1 MHLCLF
7 EDDAAHHLAPLT
19 STRAVFDLRPGLRT
33 LGDVAREAVAEVTSS
48 AITLALRPLVADVVA
63 ARNLPAR
70 VLTLPDD
77 LALPAADAPTLWL
90 NAGYAAHPGPV
101 LDRLR
106 EAARLADPVALW
118 QRGTLVGAVTAAG
131 QRPTDAPVE
140 EIEDGDGA
148 ARLVTRLWHLAPHVR
163 TFIEADIAARPRV
176 PTARR
181 GAGGVDPGAILVE
194 PDRIHMMP
202 GSRIRAGA
210 IVSAEAGPVLL
221 AEGAEILE
229 GAVVRGPVIVGPRSQ
244 VKPLASIEG
253 TTIGPDC
260 KVGGEVHT
268 SIFQR
273 SANKGHSG
281 FLGHSVIG
289 AWCNLGAS
297 TDVSNLRNDYG
308 PVTMWDRADGD
319 FAKTGQQFLGLVMG
333 DHSKCS
339 IGTTFNTGTVVGV
352 GCNLYDAGF
361 HDRHVPD
368 FSWGTPG
375 QYVPYRFD
383 KFETVADA
391 VVARRH
397 RVLTD
402 AERTLLRTLATER
415 L

>member
-7 EDDAAHHLAPLT
+7 EDAAAYHLAPLT

-33 LGDVAREAVAEVTSS
+33 LGDVAREAVTDVAPDGL
-48 AITLALRPLVADVVA
+48 TLALRPLVAEVVA

-70 VLTLPDD
+70 VLTLPAD
-77 LALPAADAPTLWL
+77 LTLPAADAPTLWL
-90 NAGYAAHPGPV
+90 NAAYAAHPGPV

-106 EAARLADPVALW
+106 DAARLQSPVALW
-118 QRGTLVGAVTAAG
+118 QDGTLVGAVTPAG
-131 QRPTDAPVE
+131 VRPPDAPAETVE
-140 EIEDGDGA
+140 G

-163 TFIEADIAARPRV
+163 TFIAADIEARLRL
-176 PTARR
+176 PTVQR
-181 GAGGVDPGAILVE
+181 GAGVHSAAILVE
-194 PDRIHMMP
+194 ADHIHVEP

-221 AEGAEILE
+221 AAGAEILE

-297 TDVSNLRNDYG
+297 TDISNLRNDYG
-308 PVTMWDRADGD
+308 DVSMYDRATGD
-319 FAKTGQQFLGLVMG
+319 FADTGEQFLGLVMG

-375 QYVPYRFD
+375 AYVPYRFD
-383 KFETVADA
+383 KFERVAEA
-391 VVARRH
+391 VLARRE
-397 RVLTD
+397 RTLTD

-415 L
+415 AG